1 MSEQSF
7 AAAYSVAARTT
18 NPGAVVLRL
27 IPQFLDVLDALRYWL
42 STSPEVTNP
51 KVRDIASKP
60 GLWNHFVDKSRL
72 HIASRPSYAAR
83 LALCQ
88 ALVVRVLRT
97 PDGVDDDAYTAR
109 ARHITALIGI
119 EQLRML
125 DAYEYPIT
133 RPRVSYLHYAAVLGL
148 DKEGKSTK
156 RRIAGAVQRG
166 MLSMSQA
173 PEQGVSGKWH
183 VRPLDEHDDALDSH
197 ETAIAAA
204 LAGPSGEVLDPG
216 LWGHAGAELLRQAG
230 HPLFNFDK
238 AFGPNAWLRALRVEA
253 GFDAPEDDIRL
264 ARTLETSDLDALIS
278 GEARELWLKRGEHRE
293 VQKTTRKT
301 SVGSNRDGSDLAW
314 RYLKG
319 RFEWDAWKDADLI
332 ERVADTLGRVDSI
345 PDDLAPDALDE
356 RLRLKAAMRPALRKA
371 LARHFHESENRSG
384 ALILLEGDA

>member
-7 AAAYSVAARTT
+7 AAAYSAAARTT

-42 STSPEVTNP
+42 STSPDVTNP

-88 ALVVRVLRT
+88 SLVIRVLRT
-97 PDGVDDDAYTAR
+97 PDGVTDDAYTAR

-125 DAYEYPIT
+125 DAYEYPVT

-238 AFGPNAWLRALRVEA
+238 ALGPTAWLRALRVEA

-264 ARTLETSDLDALIS
+264 ARTLETSDLDALLS

-301 SVGSNRDGSDLAW
+301 SVGSNRDASDLAW

-319 RFEWDAWKDADLI
+319 RFEWDAWKDADLV
-332 ERVADTLGRVDSI
+332 ERVTNTLGRVDSI